1 MAADRALSLV
11 KDKRQR
17 DEEKALEDWVFCHNQ
32 VSNYENQIRQ
42 VEEFRMN
49 YISEMQAEGRN
60 GLTGTKI
67 LAYQAFIEKLDNIAV
82 KQRQELKRL
91 EMLTEQKRQMYMT
104 RQKERKIIEKLIEQ
118 QTQKRLKEELRREQ
132 KMLDEFV
139 VSSYTRRQSSQ
150 NEY

>member
-17 DEEKALEDWVFCHNQ
+17 DEEKALEDWVFCRNQ

-118 QTQKRLKEELRREQ
+118 QTQKRLKEELRKEQ

>member
-17 DEEKALEDWVFCHNQ
+17 DEEKALEDWVFCRNQ

-91 EMLTEQKRQMYMT
+91 EMLTEHKRQLYMT

>member
-17 DEEKALEDWVFCHNQ
+17 DEEKALEDWVFCRNQ

-118 QTQKRLKEELRREQ
+118 QTQKRLKEEMRKEQ

-139 VSSYTRRQSSQ
+139 VSSYTRRQSSKI
-150 NEY
+150 EY

>member
-17 DEEKALEDWVFCHNQ
+17 DEEKALEDWVFCRNQ

-139 VSSYTRRQSSQ
+139 VSSYTRRQSPQ

>member
-11 KDKRQR
+11 KDKRER
-17 DEEKALEDWVFCHNQ
+17 DEEKALEDWVFCRNQ

-67 LAYQAFIEKLDNIAV
+67 LAYQAFIEKLDNIAI

>member
-17 DEEKALEDWVFCHNQ
+17 DEEKALEDWVFCRNQ

-91 EMLTEQKRQMYMT
+91 EMLTEQKRQLYMT

-150 NEY
+150 SEY

>member
-17 DEEKALEDWVFCHNQ
+17 YEEKALEDWVFCRNQ

-67 LAYQAFIEKLDNIAV
+67 LAYQAFIEKLDNIAI

>member
-1 MAADRALSLV
+1 
-11 KDKRQR
+11 
-17 DEEKALEDWVFCHNQ
+17 
-32 VSNYENQIRQ
+32 
-42 VEEFRMN
+42 MN

-91 EMLTEQKRQMYMT
+91 EMLTEQKRQLYMT

>member
-11 KDKRQR
+11 KDKRQ
-17 DEEKALEDWVFCHNQ
+17 DEEKALEDWSCRNQ

>member
-17 DEEKALEDWVFCHNQ
+17 DEEKALEDWVFCRNQ

-91 EMLTEQKRQMYMT
+91 EMLTEQKRQLYMT

>member
-17 DEEKALEDWVFCHNQ
+17 DEEKALEDWVFCRNQ

-67 LAYQAFIEKLDNIAV
+67 LAYQAFIEKLDNIAI

-91 EMLTEQKRQMYMT
+91 EMLTEQKRQLYMT

>member
-1 MAADRALSLV
+1 MAADRALNLV

-17 DEEKALEDWVFCHNQ
+17 DEEKALEDWVFCRNQ

-118 QTQKRLKEELRREQ
+118 QTQKRLKEELRKEQ

>member
-17 DEEKALEDWVFCHNQ
+17 DEEKALEDWVFCRNQ

>member
-17 DEEKALEDWVFCHNQ
+17 DEEKALEDWVFCRNQ

-82 KQRQELKRL
+82 KQGQELKRL
-91 EMLTEQKRQMYMT
+91 EMLTEQKRQLYMT

>member
-17 DEEKALEDWVFCHNQ
+17 DEEKALEDWVFCRNQ

-91 EMLTEQKRQMYMT
+91 EMLTEQKRQLYMT

-118 QTQKRLKEELRREQ
+118 QTQKRLKEELRKEQ

>member
-1 MAADRALSLV
+1 
-11 KDKRQR
+11 
-17 DEEKALEDWVFCHNQ
+17 
-32 VSNYENQIRQ
+32 
-42 VEEFRMN
+42 
-49 YISEMQAEGRN
+49 
-60 GLTGTKI
+60 
-67 LAYQAFIEKLDNIAV
+67 
-82 KQRQELKRL
+82 
-91 EMLTEQKRQMYMT
+91 MT